1 MSEKR
6 FSNKV
11 NSFKIRYLSGH
22 RLLYPLAAAVG
33 LGVGLSAVI
42 IKNLVHF
49 IREAVENGFQGEY
62 TRYYIFLLPIIGI
75 AVTVIFI
82 KYINKRPVGH
92 GIPGVLFAISKT
104 NGIMRSHNLYSS
116 IITSALTV
124 GFGGSVGLE
133 GPTVA
138 TGGAFGSNMGRWL
151 KLSYKE
157 TTLLIS
163 CASAGALS
171 AIFKAPIAGIVFA
184 LEVIML
190 DLTVWAIIPLLI
202 ASATAALTSY
212 LFLGQ
217 NVLYP
222 FQITEGFKMNHIH
235 FYLILGLLTGLFSVY
250 SIRTYTRLTSIFD
263 KVQNSWKKLLIA
275 GGILGVIIFLFPPLY
290 GEGYEV
296 LNANLRGEYL
306 HLFEGT
312 FFESWG
318 NTFLLTMLFLFMVV
332 AIKIVASTLTFSA
345 GGIGGIFAP
354 SLFMGANLGLLYGLI
369 LNHLGISV
377 SVSNMV
383 LVGMAGMLAGMVHA
397 PLTAIFLIAEITG
410 GYELFFPL
418 MLVATIS
425 YGTTRY
431 FVKNSIYTI
440 QLAERGELMTHHK
453 DRNIL
458 LMMKV
463 TDLIETNFSTVR
475 ADQTLRDLIKVI
487 TKSSRNIYPVV
498 DERNNLRGIVK
509 LDDIRHIMFNQ
520 EMYDSTKISDLMIT
534 PEWSIESTDQMEEV
548 ARIFSESGRYNI
560 PVLRNGKYL
569 GFVSRARVFSSYR
582 EMLKHFSED

>member
-1 MSEKR
+1 MPENR
-6 FSNKV
+6 FIQRV
-11 NSFKIRYLSGH
+11 NNIRIRYLSGH
-22 RLLYPLAAAVG
+22 RFLYVLAAFVG
-33 LGVGLSAVI
+33 LGAGLAAVI

-49 IREAVENGFQGEY
+49 IREALQNGFQGEY
-62 TRYYIFLLPIIGI
+62 SQYYIFILPVVGI
-75 AVTVIFI
+75 TLTVLFI

-92 GIPGVLFAISKT
+92 GIPGVLFSISKN
-104 NGIMRSHNLYSS
+104 NGIIRSHNLYSS

-138 TGGAFGSNMGRWL
+138 TGGAVGSNIGRAL
-151 KLSYKE
+151 KLNYKE
-157 TTLLIS
+157 VALLIS

-190 DLTVWAIIPLLI
+190 DLTMWAVIPLLI

-217 NVLYP
+217 NVLYQ
-222 FQITEGFKMNHIH
+222 FNLTEKFDMGQIHW
-235 FYLILGLLTGLFSVY
+235 YLLLGAMLGLLSVY
-250 SIRTYTRLTSIFD
+250 FTKSYIWISSIFE
-263 KVQNSWKKLLIA
+263 KFESRWKRLLVA
-275 GGILGVIIFLFPPLY
+275 GGILGVIILIFPPLY

-296 LNANLRGEYL
+296 VNQELRGEYL
-306 HLFEGT
+306 HLFENS
-312 FFESWG
+312 FFEGWQQSFG
-318 NTFLLTMLFLFMVV
+318 LMAVFILLIIAVKVV
-332 AIKIVASTLTFSA
+332 ATTLTFSA

-354 SLFMGANLGLLYGLI
+354 TLFIGANTGLLFGLV
-369 LNHLGISV
+369 LNQVGIDV
-377 SVSNMV
+377 SVSNMA
-383 LVGMAGMLAGMVHA
+383 LVGMAGMIAGVVHA

-410 GYELFFPL
+410 GYELFLPL
-418 MLVATIS
+418 MLASTIA
-425 YGTTRY
+425 YGTARY
-431 FVKNSIYTI
+431 FVKNSVYTV
-440 QLAERGELMTHHK
+440 QLAQRGELMTHHK

-463 TDLIETNFSTVR
+463 SELIETNFKTVNPEN
-475 ADQTLRDLIKVI
+475 TLRDLVQVI

-498 DERNNLRGIVK
+498 DDQNYLKGIVK

-520 EMYDSTKISDLMIT
+520 DMYDNTLVSNLMHT
-534 PEWSIESTDQMEEV
+534 PEWTIQSSDQMEEV
-548 ARIFSESGRYNI
+548 ARQFSESGRYNL
-560 PVLRNGKYL
+560 PVLRDGKYL

-582 EMLKHFSED
+582 EMLKNFSED

>member
-1 MSEKR
+1 MSENSFLNR
-6 FSNKV
+6 V
-11 NSFKIRYLSGH
+11 NNFKIRYLSGH
-22 RLLYPLAAAVG
+22 RFLYVMAAIVG
-33 LGVGLSAVI
+33 LGVGLAAVV

-49 IREAVENGFQGEY
+49 IREALQNGFQGDNS
-62 TRYYIFLLPIIGI
+62 RYYLFLLPLAGLLL
-75 AVTVIFI
+75 AVIFI
-82 KYINKRPVGH
+82 KYVNKRPVGH
-92 GIPGVLFAISKT
+92 GIPGVLFSISKN
-104 NGIMRSHNLYSS
+104 NGIIRSHNLFSS
-116 IITSALTV
+116 VITSALTV

-138 TGGAFGSNMGRWL
+138 TGGAIGSSIGKAF

-157 TTLLIS
+157 ITLLIS
-163 CASAGALS
+163 CACAGALS

-190 DLTVWAIIPLLI
+190 DLTMWAVVPLLI

-217 NVLYP
+217 NVLYQ
-222 FQITEGFKMNHIH
+222 FNLTDQFHMGQIHW
-235 FYLILGLLTGLFSVY
+235 YLLLGAGVGMLSVY
-250 SIRTYTRLTSIFD
+250 FTKSYIRISEFFEKIESPWKRL
-263 KVQNSWKKLLIA
+263 LLG

-290 GEGYEV
+290 GEGYDVVNLE
-296 LNANLRGEYL
+296 LRGEYL
-306 HLFEGT
+306 HLFDNT
-312 FFESWG
+312 FFEGWG
-318 NTFLLTMLFLFMVV
+318 QSFGLMVLYILLIIF
-332 AIKIVASTLTFSA
+332 IKVIATTLTFAA

-354 SLFMGANLGLLYGLI
+354 TLFMGANTGLLFGLV
-369 LNHLGISV
+369 LNQLGVDV
-377 SVSNMV
+377 SVSNMA
-383 LVGMAGMLAGMVHA
+383 LVGMGAMIAGVVHA

-418 MLVATIS
+418 MLAATIS

-431 FVKNSIYTI
+431 FVKNSVYTV
-440 QLAERGELMTHHK
+440 QLAKRGELMTHHK

-463 TDLIETNFSTVR
+463 TDLIETNFKTVR
-475 ADQTLRDLIKVI
+475 ADQTLRDLVQVI
-487 TKSSRNIYPVV
+487 TTSSRNIYPVV
-498 DERNNLRGIVK
+498 DEQNKFQGIVK

-520 EMYDSTKISDLMIT
+520 EMYDVTKISDLMVI
-534 PEWSIESTDQMEEV
+534 PEWTVETTDQMEEV
-548 ARIFSESGRYNI
+548 ARKFSESGRYNF
-560 PVLRNGKYL
+560 PVLQNGKYL

>member
-1 MSEKR
+1 MQESSFTQR
-6 FSNKV
+6 VNK
-11 NSFKIRYLSGH
+11 FRIRYLSGH
-22 RLLYPLAAAVG
+22 RFLYFLSAFVG
-33 LGVGLSAVI
+33 LGAGLAAVI

-49 IREAVENGFQGEY
+49 IHEAVQNGFHGDYSQ
-62 TRYYIFLLPIIGI
+62 YYIFILPIVGI
-75 AVTVIFI
+75 ALTVLFI

-92 GIPGVLFAISKT
+92 GIPGVLFSISKN
-104 NGIMRSHNLYSS
+104 NGIIRSHNLYSS
-116 IITSALTV
+116 ILTSALTV

-138 TGGAFGSNMGRWL
+138 TGGAAGSNIGKAF

-157 TTLLIS
+157 VTLLIS

-190 DLTVWAIIPLLI
+190 DLTMWAIIPLLI
-202 ASATAALTSY
+202 ASATAAMTSY

-217 NVLYP
+217 NVLYQ
-222 FQITEGFKMNHIH
+222 FNLSEQFNIGQIQW
-235 FYLILGLLTGLFSVY
+235 YLLLGAIVGLVSVY
-250 SIRTYTRLTSIFD
+250 FTKCYIWITSIFE
-263 KVQNSWKKLLIA
+263 KFKSRWKRLLVA
-275 GGILGVIIFLFPPLY
+275 GGLLGLIIFFFPSLY
-290 GEGYEV
+290 GEGYNVVNQE
-296 LNANLRGEYL
+296 LRGEFY
-306 HLFEGT
+306 HLFDNT
-312 FFESWG
+312 FFEGWTQS
-318 NTFLLTMLFLFMVV
+318 FVLLAIYMLLIIGMKVV
-332 AIKIVASTLTFSA
+332 ATTLTFSA
-345 GGIGGIFAP
+345 GGIGGVFAP
-354 SLFMGANLGLLYGLI
+354 TLFMGANTGLLFGLV
-369 LNHLGISV
+369 LNQVGIDV
-377 SVSNMV
+377 SVSNMA
-383 LVGMAGMLAGMVHA
+383 LVGMAGMLAGVVHA

-418 MLVATIS
+418 MLASTIS

-431 FVKNSIYTI
+431 FVKNSVYTV
-440 QLAERGELMTHHK
+440 QLAKRGELMTHHK

-463 TDLIETNFSTVR
+463 SELIETNFKTVR
-475 ADQTLRDLIKVI
+475 SDQTLRDLVHVI

-498 DERNNLRGIVK
+498 DEQKNLKGIVK

-520 EMYDSTKISDLMIT
+520 DMYDNTLVRDLMHT
-534 PEWSIESTDQMEEV
+534 PEWTVETTDQMEEV
-548 ARIFSESGRYNI
+548 ARKFSESGRYNF
-560 PVLRNGKYL
+560 PVLQNGKYL